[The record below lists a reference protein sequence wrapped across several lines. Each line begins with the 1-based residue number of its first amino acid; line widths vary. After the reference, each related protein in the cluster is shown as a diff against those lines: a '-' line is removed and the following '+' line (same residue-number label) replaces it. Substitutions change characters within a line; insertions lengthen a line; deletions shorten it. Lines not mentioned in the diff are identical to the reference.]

1 MKILF
6 LILLAFS
13 FYFLSADETLEQ
25 LINEAMEANPGIS
38 MLEYRIKALGEKEIF
53 VQKLM
58 DPMLAIEYSNVPARS
73 WRLDESPMS
82 GIQLKLMQTIP
93 FPGKNSRRKAVV
105 QSEGQIQKFEL
116 EELKLQLKGKIKK
129 EYYQLGYTREL
140 KQISQ
145 KHINLLEE
153 LIKTIFFKYETGNVN
168 QADLLR
174 ITLMKDK
181 LIDELEDFEQKEK
194 ELQAVLNSVLNRDL
208 NTFINTT
215 SIDKKLFTNFNLDE
229 LLEISK
235 QKRPLLKKIKESSK
249 MKRLTLEQ
257 VKWERLSDITLWTG
271 YRFRQD
277 TEMMKNNDF
286 VSIGFSFPLPFDFKG
301 RTKAKINHAELM
313 EHASEENYQNVI
325 INISEMLLTTINKLE
340 RTSNKI
346 NNYNDKLIPDAEKT
360 FSSILSSYK
369 TGRANFSDLYQA
381 QLQLIQ
387 FEKILIK
394 SKYQYAIYE
403 STIETLSGEN
413 LKDN

>member
-6 LILLAFS
+6 LILLSFS
-13 FYFLSADETLEQ
+13 FYFLSANEALEQ
-25 LINEAMEANPGIS
+25 LLNEAMEANPEIS
-38 MLEYRIKALGEKEIF
+38 AIEYQIKALREKEIF

-58 DPMLAIEYSNVPARS
+58 DPMLAIEYSNVPANS

-82 GIQLKLMQTIP
+82 GIQFKLMQTIP

-105 QSEGQIQKFEL
+105 QSEGQIQKYEL

-129 EYYQLGYTREL
+129 VYFQLGYTREL

-145 KHINLLEE
+145 KHIELLEE
-153 LIKTIFFKYETGNVN
+153 LIETIYFKYETGKVN

-174 ITLMKDK
+174 MTLMKDK
-181 LIDELEDFEQKEK
+181 LLDELEDFDLKEK

-208 NTFINTT
+208 YTFINTT
-215 SIDKKLFTNFNLDE
+215 SIEKNLFIEFNFEE
-229 LLEISK
+229 LLEVSK

-249 MKRLTLEQ
+249 MKRLTLDQ

-271 YRFRQD
+271 YRYRQD
-277 TEMMKNNDF
+277 TEMMTNNDF

-301 RTKAKINHAELM
+301 RTKAKINNAEFM
-313 EHASEENYQNVI
+313 ENASEENYQNVLN
-325 INISEMLLTTINKLE
+325 NISEMLLTTISELE
-340 RTSNKI
+340 RTSSKI
-346 NNYNDKLIPDAEKT
+346 NNYKDKLIPDAEKT
-360 FSSILSSYK
+360 LSSILSSYK
-369 TGRANFSDLYQA
+369 TGRANFTDLYQA

-403 STIETLSGEN
+403 STIEILSGEN
-413 LKDN
+413 LMEN